1 MTLLRNYSWYRK
13 KVIKSSPPNV
23 AFSTASIRRLNAFK
37 HWAEERHTCGLS
49 TAPVLFTND
58 VLVQY
63 MSVMCANEIE
73 ISARKDQTPIM
84 PDPLKMEKDW
94 FKFWEKLKNY
104 YGRVRGAAKIPLAYT
119 IRDHDDIT
127 DLIRNAENDTH
138 TKRIMAIVLLSGEH
152 YAVDNASL
160 WEIIKTLVI
169 DGFGWSFIKRF
180 DKNMDGRAAILA
192 LHRQCD
198 GKTSV
203 KTCKNKAY
211 TSTTSSNY
219 RGIRKQFTFA

>member
-1 MTLLRNYSWYRK
+1 
-13 KVIKSSPPNV
+13 
-23 AFSTASIRRLNAFK
+23 LNAFK

-180 DKNMDGRAAILA
+180 EKTWTAGR
-192 LHRQCD
+192 
-198 GKTSV
+198 
-203 KTCKNKAY
+203 
-211 TSTTSSNY
+211 
-219 RGIRKQFTFA
+219 QFWLCIGSARARLR